1 MLKQV
6 IVLTAKDGFHA
17 RPASMFVKMA
27 NGFQSEIQ
35 LVCGENTVNG
45 KSIMSILTLGASSGS
60 EVTLTADGPDEAEAM
75 EALGAFLKVME

>member
-27 NGFQSEIQ
+27 NGYQSEIQ
-35 LVCGENTVNG
+35 LLCGENAVNG

-60 EVTLTADGPDEAEAM
+60 EVTLIADGSDEAEAIS
-75 EALGAFLKVME
+75 ALSEFLKVME